1 MKGNDGKGI
10 RQYAGYLL
18 NVWDR
23 RRISGRIPMERM
35 FQPGDIV
42 QNFKRETTDLSDQRY
57 LYQVLGTAVHSETG
71 EQLMIYQALYPP
83 FGVWA
88 RPLEMFLGRVD
99 KEKYPGIRQEYR
111 FEKVKNLQK
120 ETGESG
126 ETEKGNL

>member
-1 MKGNDGKGI
+1 
-10 RQYAGYLL
+10 
-18 NVWDR
+18 
-23 RRISGRIPMERM
+23 MERM

-57 LYQVLGTAVHSETG
+57 LYQVLGIAVHSETG